1 MIKQLI
7 YKRSVLNSNIQSNIL
22 VHITFKSLSVN
33 AIENVD
39 NVGVYVAEYS
49 TKEIEDMKM
58 QLASGYSPGF
68 ENALKAMGKVDE
80 INKFSKLSAKKLYF
94 SSRSLIQPEVE
105 YTNDYNKINALLI

>member
-1 MIKQLI
+1 
-7 YKRSVLNSNIQSNIL
+7 
-22 VHITFKSLSVN
+22 
-33 AIENVD
+33 
-39 NVGVYVAEYS
+39 
-49 TKEIEDMKM
+49 MKM

-105 YTNDYNKINALLI
+105 YTNDYNKINTLLTQETDDDCHIDEFHFKNTFDGNEVHYRQIKPKLKDKEDH